1 MDIFGVEVQFRAD
14 RFRAPKSYLAT
25 ANVSAPLQVESFNQP
40 LAFGTEDPSFPC
52 ALGTQHPSPAFGMEG
67 YNMTYVSYD
76 KDEEWKGSYTVVD
89 KLVVPE
95 DLTPGDYVLSFRLV
109 TNKVINLI

>member
-1 MDIFGVEVQFRAD
+1 MG
-14 RFRAPKSYLAT
+14 L
-25 ANVSAPLQVESFNQP
+25 
-40 LAFGTEDPSFPC
+40 SFPC

-109 TNKVINLI
+109 TNKVINVIGYIIFRWDCEQATQVYNTCANIKIVE